1 MRSFFDTSALIPVF
15 LEEHVHHEASL
26 KAFLRADKESGFF
39 GAHSLAEMYATITR
53 LPGKQRL
60 SGEQVLLFLDNVI
73 ERLTPIALSASE
85 YYQLV
90 KICAERGIVGG
101 AIYDA
106 LLAEC
111 ALKAKVDVLFSWNT
125 RHFQQ
130 LGPEIVKRL
139 RTP

>member
-73 ERLTPIALSASE
+73 ERLTPIELSASE

>member
-1 MRSFFDTSALIPVF
+1 M
-15 LEEHVHHEASL
+15 
-26 KAFLRADKESGFF
+26 
-39 GAHSLAEMYATITR
+39 
-53 LPGKQRL
+53 
-60 SGEQVLLFLDNVI
+60 LLFLDNVI
-73 ERLTPIALSASE
+73 ERLTPIELSASE